1 MVEVKSYIERLAAT
15 ECPRGCKPGDYSYV
29 DHQEAGTECSCCD
42 GHGVLVPG
50 LRRECGCAKYDGM
63 CGECW
68 EENRGR
74 YLDRSRHNEAW
85 VHPSGCICQGR
96 GWALI
101 PEGEWMGVLIRFIHK
116 VGWEFSYDVWE
127 GTTTIFIWNAKTGY
141 EIGEATGTAFDEETL
156 AQAILEAMGI
166 L

>member
-96 GWALI
+96 GWVLKPQAELI
-101 PEGEWMGVLIRFIHK
+101 VVMEDWCLEQGWQLCWYPSGGVLLQRGAYPGNI
-116 VGWEFSYDVWE
+116 G
-127 GTTTIFIWNAKTGY
+127 IFPTKLNRL
-141 EIGEATGTAFDEETL
+141 ETL
-156 AQAILEAMGI
+156 AQAILQAIRIE
-166 L
+166 